1 MGVAHAHPI
10 NSNSNNRLRAALTTN
25 GCMVN
30 DLHQAACRFP
40 HAGQIFRSVDLPEEQ
55 KSTLRASRAA
65 LRCNRIQLDAEEAGP
80 TSPVFFW
87 CAEHVRQ
94 LEGESPFDNLME
106 VKS

>member
-1 MGVAHAHPI
+1 VKPLDAWHIACT
-10 NSNSNNRLRAALTTN
+10 LALV
-25 GCMVN
+25 GF
-30 DLHQAACRFP
+30 ACR
-40 HAGQIFRSVDLPEEQ
+40 IDLSICGLAPREH
-55 KSTLRASRAA
+55 KGNLGASRAA